1 MTTSGAIWG
10 LPEPAKRSR
19 YLTAWIRHR
28 RNAATAVISV
38 KGKSLSPNRIT
49 KWYEAGRVLPV
60 LDTGPGNKLTVESS
74 SGEQIAFSPRTHT
87 KLSVYQAVSAE
98 LAPGD
103 KVMVTRNDKTL
114 DVANGD
120 RFTVKTVEGEKLTL
134 EDKKGARLSWT
145 KTGFIFPM
153 LMQPPSTNPRAYL

>member
-1 MTTSGAIWG
+1 M
-10 LPEPAKRSR
+10 KRGES
-19 YLTAWIRHR
+19 YQ
-28 RNAATAVISV
+28 
-38 KGKSLSPNRIT
+38 
-49 KWYEAGRVLPV
+49 V
-60 LDTGPGNKLTVESS
+60 LDTAGNKLTVESS

-134 EDKKGARLSWT
+134 EDKKGRTVELD
-145 KTGFIFPM
+145 KKQLLIFPM
-153 LMQPPSTNPRAYL
+153 LMQPPSTNPKGLPVIACCST

>member
-1 MTTSGAIWG
+1 MDSTQA
-10 LPEPAKRSR
+10 ERRDSR
-19 YLTAWIRHR
+19 YF
-28 RNAATAVISV
+28 S
-38 KGKSLSPNRIT
+38 KGQIIIPEQDYKNGMKRGES
-49 KWYEAGRVLPV
+49 YQV

-120 RFTVKTVEGEKLTL
+120 RFTVKPWRV
-134 EDKKGARLSWT
+134 
-145 KTGFIFPM
+145 KTD
-153 LMQPPSTNPRAYL
+153 A